1 MSTGERLCGASG
13 GSGGRRDKLSQCGGE
28 EGGVEGG
35 GGVWGEYDVGAMTR
49 GSFAWCM
56 INFSKI
62 ISLVLYINC
71 IKALTCEI
79 FLSGA
84 LGWG

>member
-1 MSTGERLCGASG
+1 MVLLGAVVVGETNCPNVAAKRG
-13 GSGGRRDKLSQCGGE
+13 GWR
-28 EGGVEGG
+28 GG
-35 GGVWGEYDVGAMTR
+35 GGGWGEYDVGAMTR
-49 GSFAWCM
+49 GGFAWCM